1 MIQLFG
7 RVLHTEKYLT
17 LTFSSKRHSWNW
29 VVSIRRITKYQ
40 SLSCWEMEDL
50 PTLVLFCQASSD
62 PDIRLPRWI
71 PYLAILWIPY
81 PAILSIPY
89 PIILFPLWIL
99 YLAILWIPPDR
110 YHTGPFCIPTV
121 FCAFELSVCRWPILK
136 PGNRIWK
143 HPFARPIIFC
153 QYTFDSRFGS
163 LGLISAQ
170 LSSLS
175 SRLLETFIH
184 LRYLGYLGLA
194 FLNIGATD
202 IPHPFWIPIVCWTV
216 VTNKTL
222 LAPYQVWKHEGKPK
236 QLLICLHIF
245 IGRLCLEVLS
255 VIAWLFLKVF

>member
-1 MIQLFG
+1 MIELFG
-7 RVLHTEKYLT
+7 RVLHPEKYLT

-40 SLSCWEMEDL
+40 SLSCWKMEDL

-71 PYLAILWIPY
+71 PYPT
-81 PAILSIPY
+81 ILSIPPY
-89 PIILFPLWIL
+89 RILPPLRP
-99 YLAILWIPPDR
+99 YLTILWIPPDR

-163 LGLISAQ
+163 LGLLISAQ
-170 LSSLS
+170 LSLLS
-175 SRLLETFIH
+175 SRLLETFSH

-194 FLNIGATD
+194 LLNIGATD

-245 IGRLCLEVLS
+245 IGRLCLKVNLI